1 MRVKGLNISFSFISL
16 LITCCLGVVQAGLAQ
31 TQSLSGEIMDD
42 LCAKDKSHKGM
53 MEQMKEMSGD
63 PVTCT
68 KKCVELGAHY
78 VLYDHQKDV
87 VYKIDNQEKAEPFA
101 GKQVRISG
109 TVQKNKVK
117 IDTIEA
123 AGTPK

>member
-1 MRVKGLNISFSFISL
+1 MLVKALKTSL
-16 LITCCLGVVQAGLAQ
+16 LSLLMVCCLGIATQTGQA
-31 TQSLSGEIMDD
+31 QSQSFSGEIMDD
-42 LCAKDKSHKGM
+42 LCAKDKSHQGM
-53 MEQMKEMSGD
+53 MEQMKSMSND

-78 VLYDHQKDV
+78 VLYDHKKDV
-87 VYKIDNQEKAEPFA
+87 VYKIDNPEKAEPFA

-109 TVQKNKVK
+109 TLQKSKLK

-123 AGTPK
+123 SATP

>member
-1 MRVKGLNISFSFISL
+1 MLVKGLKASLVSL
-16 LITCCLGVVQAGLAQ
+16 LLACCLGLAQ
-31 TQSLSGEIMDD
+31 SGQAQSQTISGEIMDD
-42 LCAKDKSHKGM
+42 LCAKDKTHDGM
-53 MEQMKEMSGD
+53 MDQMKSMGRD
-63 PVTCT
+63 PAVCT

-87 VYKIDNQEKAEPFA
+87 VYKIDNPEKAEPFA

-109 TVQKNKVK
+109 TVQKNKIK

-123 AGTPK
+123 SGK

>member
-16 LITCCLGVVQAGLAQ
+16 LIACCLGVVQAGLAQ
-31 TQSLSGEIMDD
+31 SQTLSGEIMDD
-42 LCAKDKSHKGM
+42 LCAKDKSHKAM

-63 PVTCT
+63 PVTCS
-68 KKCVELGAHY
+68 KKCVEIGAHY

-123 AGTPK
+123 AGTAK